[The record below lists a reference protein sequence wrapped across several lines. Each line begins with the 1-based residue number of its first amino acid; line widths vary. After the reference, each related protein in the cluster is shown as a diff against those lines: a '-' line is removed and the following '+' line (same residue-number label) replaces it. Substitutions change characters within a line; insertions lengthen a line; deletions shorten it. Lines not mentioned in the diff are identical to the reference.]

1 MVTPLDILE
10 EGGNLI
16 IASECSEGF
25 GSEDFKK
32 AQQNLVEK
40 DQQNF

>member
-25 GSEDFKK
+25 GSEGF
-32 AQQNLVEK
+32 
-40 DQQNF
+40 